1 MDVQIAALDEEIT
14 QKLNEAETMGEEG
27 EVDQSMAVMAEVES
41 LKSKRAGLVVAGP
54 PPIVA
59 ENTSEK

>member
-1 MDVQIAALDEEIT
+1 
-14 QKLNEAETMGEEG
+14 MGEEG